1 MELEEKL
8 RIEQRKNAILRT
20 QADQAYLRGVSAMSM
35 EAMKM
40 NNSTLSDFY
49 RGMKMPNYN
58 RNKPVFQ
65 QIIGMNGASTG
76 YQEVVHK
83 DQQRN

>member
-1 MELEEKL
+1 
-8 RIEQRKNAILRT
+8 
-20 QADQAYLRGVSAMSM
+20 MSF

-49 RGMKMPNYN
+49 RGMKMPNYD
-58 RNKPVFQ
+58 RNKPVFA

-76 YQEVVHK
+76 YQEVVHGEGMK
-83 DQQRN
+83 IQKTQQEVVRTVKTTATYKEVVTKEQTKIN

>member
-1 MELEEKL
+1 MKLELEEKL
-8 RIEQRKNAILRT
+8 RIEMRKKTILKT
-20 QADQAYLRGVSAMSM
+20 QADQAYLRGVSAMSF

-40 NNSTLSDFY
+40 NNSTLTDFY
-49 RGMKMPNYN
+49 RGMKMPNYDK
-58 RNKPVFQ
+58 NKSVFQ

-83 DQQRN
+83 D